1 MFSITHFSS
10 RMPFGKPSHWHAH
23 TDTNSRKIKNIIIT
37 HCHKHTAIVGHCTP
51 APTTSCM
58 HAFALV
64 LHTFY
69 THMCVWLCVCVAHV
83 WCMYVKTKEKNG
95 YRSTRRNTQSTVHF
109 VSNIFFS
116 FSSFFFCFFAC
127 AGLHGRNNGRMR
139 YNFIYWMIYHK
150 EHNANRIFLFE
161 LNHTHTH
168 SKSIT
173 IPMKKK
179 GSCWPSN
186 VFDFQLESILLMSS

>member
-1 MFSITHFSS
+1 MFSITHFAS

-23 TDTNSRKIKNIIIT
+23 TYKQQENKKHHHHTLSQT
-37 HCHKHTAIVGHCTP
+37 HSDRRPLHASANNV
-51 APTTSCM
+51 M
-58 HAFALV
+58 HACVCACIAYV
-64 LHTFY
+64 LHT
-69 THMCVWLCVCVAHV
+69 WLCVCVAHV